1 MSAKRQLWKD
11 LEDIVTSVAVT
22 EKLLKGDLNGHV
34 GATNIGFE
42 RVHGGFGYGD
52 RNKETS

>member
-1 MSAKRQLWKD
+1 MSAKRQFCKD

-34 GATNIGFE
+34 GVTNIG
-42 RVHGGFGYGD
+42 V
-52 RNKETS
+52 